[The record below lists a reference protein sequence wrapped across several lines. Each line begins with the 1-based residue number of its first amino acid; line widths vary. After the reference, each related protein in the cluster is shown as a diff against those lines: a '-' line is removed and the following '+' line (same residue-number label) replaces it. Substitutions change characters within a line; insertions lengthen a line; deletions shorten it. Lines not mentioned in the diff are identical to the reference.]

1 MWLKI
6 WFSTL
11 EAAEEENSAAF
22 EVDEAEEDAFI
33 EKMREVEHHQLLE
46 TRANEARAKQAAIA
60 STVVRRSR
68 YGSSYGYS

>member
-11 EAAEEENSAAF
+11 EAAEEENLEAF

-33 EKMREVEHHQLLE
+33 ESMRKCEME
-46 TRANEARAKQAAIA
+46 TKVDEARAKQAAIA
-60 STVVRRSR
+60 ATVVRRTRHASA
-68 YGSSYGYS
+68 YGYS